1 MVRLSPNGTLI
12 FLACSSMFTL
22 LVFILNNTDPVI
34 IPTEYAKYP
43 AMIYKFYFTALGF
56 ILLWWPID
64 MVLNWEKK
72 TLAAET
78 KDRWISAGAMTTI
91 LIVVPY
97 FFLATPLLPTLVVAL
112 LAGFSIPVI
121 DQFRMRVRIHE
132 SAIDPE
138 SVYQIAIESER
149 AQQFMRY
156 FPDSA
161 LFVTG
166 LNAADGNRAHLLIHK
181 RVPCDEAPDY
191 MIDYVM
197 DVGVDRDLGIY
208 IGGKERLHCYLFCNE
223 KEKARIGMLP
233 SANIGRALDYGFTE
247 EEVERAVEEANSP
260 DQNFQPLDD
269 KPLMVRYY
277 SGKAVKL

>member
-1 MVRLSPNGTLI
+1 
-12 FLACSSMFTL
+12 
-22 LVFILNNTDPVI
+22 
-34 IPTEYAKYP
+34 
-43 AMIYKFYFTALGF
+43 MIYKFYFTALGF
-56 ILLWWPID
+56 ILFWWPID
-64 MVLNWEKK
+64 LVLHWEKK

-78 KDRWISAGAMTTI
+78 KDRWISAFSMTTI
-91 LIVVPY
+91 LIIFPY
-97 FFLATPLLPTLVVAL
+97 FFLATPLLPTLIIAI
-112 LAGFSIPVI
+112 LAGLSIPLI
-121 DQFRMRVRIHE
+121 DQFRMRVRIQE
-132 SAIDPE
+132 STIDPE

-149 AQQFMRY
+149 AKQFMRY
-156 FPDSA
+156 FPDSS

-208 IGGKERLHCYLFCNE
+208 ISGKERLHCYLFRNE
-223 KEKARIGMLP
+223 EEKARIGMLP

-247 EEVERAVEEANSP
+247 EEVERAVEESNSLE
-260 DQNFQPLDD
+260 QNFLPLDD

-277 SGKAVKL
+277 SGKAVKM